1 MVIAL
6 NSVVRI
12 HGCRYTS
19 VGGAN
24 KLELFFF
31 LVLHLHLPLTLHIFA
46 FTTLV
51 SPITYNCTVIFTFS
65 GWSYRGAHRGAQG
78 GQGGGWSG
86 GRGEKGGN
94 RGHFF
99 VGDDNQRRVYYS

>member
-1 MVIAL
+1 M
-6 NSVVRI
+6 
-12 HGCRYTS
+12 
-19 VGGAN
+19 
-24 KLELFFF
+24 
-31 LVLHLHLPLTLHIFA
+31 PLTLHIFA
-46 FTTLV
+46 LTTLV
-51 SPITYNCTVIFTFS
+51 SPITHNCTVISHFS
-65 GWSYRGAHRGAQG
+65 GWSYRDAHRGAHRGAQG